1 MKEATELS
9 RHPTPDVHA
18 APTDDTNLYE
28 WHFTIS
34 GPPRPSPYSTGMY
47 HGRISF
53 PATYPLRPPA
63 FRFLTP
69 SGRFE
74 VNREI
79 CLSISGHHEESWQ
92 PAWGVRTAL
101 VAMRS
106 FMDGDARGQVGGLD
120 VDDAVRR
127 ELAAVSRGWVCP
139 VCNRRNMDI
148 LEQQQ
153 QGGCPEEGNQGET
166 RPAVIQE
173 EQSESETQP
182 ESLPGEQSDIQ
193 GDIQQ
198 TERRRQP
205 DIQPEEQPETE
216 NQPERLPGEQPDLQG
231 ERQQSER
238 QPHPEIQPE
247 RQPAVIQEGHR
258 QRHPERQPE
267 EQPETE
273 NQPERLPGEQPDI
286 QGETQ
291 QSGRQPDIQPERQPA
306 VIQRHRQP
314 HPEPAT
320 HTQPTQVQQ
329 RQRQPEDW
337 LDKAILVVLT
347 ALVIMIVRRILN
359 AQLDDYL

>member
-1 MKEATELS
+1 MTSSLRRLMKEATELS
-9 RHPTPDVHA
+9 RHPTPDLHA

-34 GPPRPSPYSTGMY
+34 GPPRPSPYSSGMY

-101 VAMRS
+101 VAIRS

-153 QGGCPEEGNQGET
+153 QQQQEEEEEEEGRCPEEGSQGET
-166 RPAVIQE
+166 QPAVIQE
-173 EQSESETQP
+173 GHRQ
-182 ESLPGEQSDIQ
+182 
-193 GDIQQ
+193 
-198 TERRRQP
+198 RQP
-205 DIQPEEQPETE
+205 AVIHEGQPETE
-216 NQPERLPGEQPDLQG
+216 KQPERLPGEQSDIQG

-238 QPHPEIQPE
+238 QPH
-247 RQPAVIQEGHR
+247 
-258 QRHPERQPE
+258 
-267 EQPETE
+267 
-273 NQPERLPGEQPDI
+273 
-286 QGETQ
+286 
-291 QSGRQPDIQPERQPA
+291 PDIQPERQPA
-306 VIQRHRQP
+306 VIQRHRQRQ
-314 HPEPAT
+314 PEEQPETENQPECLPGEQPDIQGEAQQSERRRQPESEACIQPERQPAVIQR
-320 HTQPTQVQQ
+320 HRQ
-329 RQRQPEDW
+329 RQPAVIQGHRHRQPEDW

-347 ALVIMIVRRILN
+347 ALIIMIVRRILN

>member
-1 MKEATELS
+1 MSSSLRRLMKEATELS

-148 LEQQQ
+148 LEQQRQQ

-247 RQPAVIQEGHR
+247 RQPAVIQ
-258 QRHPERQPE
+258 
-267 EQPETE
+267 
-273 NQPERLPGEQPDI
+273 
-286 QGETQ
+286 
-291 QSGRQPDIQPERQPA
+291 
-306 VIQRHRQP
+306 RHRQP

>member
-1 MKEATELS
+1 MSSSLRRLMKEATELS
-9 RHPTPDVHA
+9 RHPTPDLHA

-139 VCNRRNMDI
+139 VCNRRNVDI
-148 LEQQQ
+148 LEQQ
-153 QGGCPEEGNQGET
+153 GRCPEEGSQGET
-166 RPAVIQE
+166 R
-173 EQSESETQP
+173 S
-182 ESLPGEQSDIQ
+182 
-193 GDIQQ
+193 
-198 TERRRQP
+198 
-205 DIQPEEQPETE
+205 QPETE
-216 NQPERLPGEQPDLQG
+216 NQPECLPGG
-231 ERQQSER
+231 QSD
-238 QPHPEIQPE
+238 IQPE

-258 QRHPERQPE
+258 QRHPERQPDIQPG

-273 NQPERLPGEQPDI
+273 NQPEHLPGDQPDI

-306 VIQRHRQP
+306 VIQTHRQP

-347 ALVIMIVRRILN
+347 ALIIMIVRRILN